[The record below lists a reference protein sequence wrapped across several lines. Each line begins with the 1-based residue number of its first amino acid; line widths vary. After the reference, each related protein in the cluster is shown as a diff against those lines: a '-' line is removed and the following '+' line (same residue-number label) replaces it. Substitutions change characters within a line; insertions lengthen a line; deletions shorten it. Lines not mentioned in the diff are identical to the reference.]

1 MKCWECKKK
10 ISSAIRVCY
19 IECHKEA
26 GLSKEK
32 FRDVCKECYPKL
44 KFNSCHFVEVEK
56 ITGKQIKGKPREPG
70 YKKNKNPFLKPGGG
84 LDLIEKFPAY
94 KKKKITKERR
104 GKIK

>member
-1 MKCWECKKK
+1 MKCWECKKG
-10 ISSAIRVCY
+10 ITSAIRVCY
-19 IECHKEA
+19 LEYHEEA

-56 ITGKQIKGKPREPG
+56 ITGRQRGC
-70 YKKNKNPFLKPGGG
+70 KNPFLKPGGG
-84 LDLIEKFPAY
+84 FDLIDKFPAY
-94 KKKKITKERR
+94 EKKKTMKKRR